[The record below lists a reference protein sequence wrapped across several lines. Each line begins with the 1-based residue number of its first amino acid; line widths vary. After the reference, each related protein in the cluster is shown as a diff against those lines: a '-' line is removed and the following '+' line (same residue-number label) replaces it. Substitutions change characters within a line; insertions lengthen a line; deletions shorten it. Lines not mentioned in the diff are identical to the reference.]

1 MLVNCSHVSFRF
13 PIQSFSLEFLLTHES
28 YSHIERYFCALSI
41 AQSCYIL
48 QSVSHTF
55 SCVTIF
61 VLHFGIRSHS
71 LTQNHSHAVC
81 ITHELVITNRQ
92 NTDTTTYTHRTTQY
106 QCQCVYW
113 AQSVF
118 AIHMQREHNI
128 QSMVFCI
135 SHTLKNEKWKKR
147 RETTHNTV
155 SEKPEFVDRRIVIR
169 GRWENS
175 SIHIHLHART
185 HPITYL
191 KNFKP

>member
-48 QSVSHTF
+48 QSVTHL
-55 SCVTIF
+55 CVTIF

-135 SHTLKNEKWKKR
+135 SHTLKNEK
-147 RETTHNTV
+147 
-155 SEKPEFVDRRIVIR
+155 
-169 GRWENS
+169 
-175 SIHIHLHART
+175 
-185 HPITYL
+185 
-191 KNFKP
+191 